1 MEKNFIFTIR
11 KLKLLLNVIIFFQKN
26 INKDSFI
33 D

>member
-1 MEKNFIFTIR
+1 MEKNFIITIR
-11 KLKLLLNVIIFFQKN
+11 KLKLLLNVIFFQKN

>member
-11 KLKLLLNVIIFFQKN
+11 KLQLLLNVKFFQKN